1 MDNNF
6 DPMDKG
12 ILIMSYGAEKKK
24 FEGAREA
31 IEKLYML
38 CHQPKGNAFSQ
49 LQQFRK
55 LTPIMI
61 NYILFL
67 QKIIDGY
74 TETYDRLVEKM
85 SANNRKKWTPE
96 EDELLVEIVAQ
107 GEQSISEVALT
118 FGRTPGAISTRV
130 SYLVGIKKVSKEI
143 AGRFIGYLD
152 GRHVEGII
160 NGTVRKEIT

>member
-1 MDNNF
+1 MDNNI

-12 ILIMSYGAEKKK
+12 MLLVNYDAEKKK
-24 FEGAREA
+24 FEGAGEA
-31 IEKLYML
+31 IKKLNML
-38 CHQPKGNAFSQ
+38 CHQPKGTAFSQ

-55 LTPIMI
+55 LTPIII

-67 QKIIDGY
+67 QKLNDGY
-74 TETYDRLVEKM
+74 SETYDRMVEKM
-85 SANNRKKWTPE
+85 KANNRKKWTSE
-96 EDELLVEIVAQ
+96 EDELLVEIVAR
-107 GEQSISEVALT
+107 GEQSISEVALI

-130 SYLVGIKKVSKEI
+130 SYLVGIKKVSEEI
-143 AGRFIGYLD
+143 AGRFTGYLD